1 MKCCVCYFFFPI
13 HVCFSQ
19 LWLLLA
25 VSWLV
30 LHLLSCLHPTL
41 LLHGPALPHTAQRKI
56 KAFNSP
62 FTCSISPGDFCF
74 QAAKWQGNS
83 SEMLPYT
90 TFGHRFFLS
99 EVKWLPVWL
108 SWTATA
114 PHLILCF
121 LLSSPFPS
129 ISSPPLN
136 MLSLQQ
142 SCCCCCP
149 CLHFSRP
156 LPYLLCSEV
165 SMSSTSASS
174 MPLFCLFWRGLL
186 KLPPLQIS
194 SFSFSAQHA
203 LPAMLILS
211 LFAVLS
217 WIFIIIFSCSLSSLQ
232 LLLLR
237 RSCAL
242 LLVQSRHS
250 PAFKPPVSQFFLRTD
265 YSIWQTVDFSFL
277 FIMRLADI

>member
-1 MKCCVCYFFFPI
+1 MKCWVCYFFFPI

-83 SEMLPYT
+83 SEMLPYA

-142 SCCCCCP
+142 SCCCCCLAFISAAPFLTCSAQKLAHPPHLLPP
-149 CLHFSRP
+149 CL
-156 LPYLLCSEV
+156 C
-165 SMSSTSASS
+165 SASS
-174 MPLFCLFWRGLL
+174 GEVCSDFLHYKFLLFPFLHSMLSQPCWFSACLLFCHGF
-186 KLPPLQIS
+186 
-194 SFSFSAQHA
+194 
-203 LPAMLILS
+203 
-211 LFAVLS
+211 
-217 WIFIIIFSCSLSSLQ
+217 
-232 LLLLR
+232 LLLF
-237 RSCAL
+237 
-242 LLVQSRHS
+242 LV
-250 PAFKPPVSQFFLRTD
+250 VL
-265 YSIWQTVDFSFL
+265 
-277 FIMRLADI
+277 

>member
-1 MKCCVCYFFFPI
+1 MTACLAVLDSYCSSSDSLLPLKFSFPFYLLTSLK
-13 HVCFSQ
+13 HAFPPAV
-19 LWLLLA
+19 LLL
-25 VSWLV
+25 
-30 LHLLSCLHPTL
+30 LL
-41 LLHGPALPHTAQRKI
+41 
-56 KAFNSP
+56 
-62 FTCSISPGDFCF
+62 
-74 QAAKWQGNS
+74 
-83 SEMLPYT
+83 
-90 TFGHRFFLS
+90 
-99 EVKWLPVWL
+99 
-108 SWTATA
+108 
-114 PHLILCF
+114 
-121 LLSSPFPS
+121 
-129 ISSPPLN
+129 
-136 MLSLQQ
+136 
-142 SCCCCCP
+142 P

-165 SMSSTSASS
+165 STSSTSASS

-186 KLPPLQIS
+186 RLPPLQIS

-250 PAFKPPVSQFFLRTD
+250 PAFKPPVSQCFLRTD
-265 YSIWQTVDFSFL
+265 YSIWQAMDFSFL